1 MKDTLPVK
9 DIGFAK
15 LDFARR
21 ARTGFGETVFGPGK
35 TPEQMVGI
43 FRAFR
48 ERRLPVLATRCT
60 PEQAAALAA
69 AGVSVR
75 YDPVARAI
83 TSDWGRTKS

>member
-1 MKDTLPVK
+1 MKKTPEVK

-48 ERRLPVLATRCT
+48 
-60 PEQAAALAA
+60 
-69 AGVSVR
+69 
-75 YDPVARAI
+75 
-83 TSDWGRTKS
+83 

>member
-1 MKDTLPVK
+1 MEKTPLVK

-48 ERRLPVLATRCT
+48 EKRLPVLATRCT
-60 PEQAAALAA
+60 GEPCATIP
-69 AGVSVR
+69 S
-75 YDPVARAI
+75 RAQSPRRGDA
-83 TSDWGRTKS
+83 TRS